1 VQLQC
6 LQHHLAVLYE
16 LDTLPNVEDFLTT
29 DRQLISELDGSRP
42 SKEKL
47 LVQEL
52 GDELGVSLFLDPDVL
67 QRLRDDDPIDRL
79 HDGNIDD
86 FWLALEG
93 VSHFV
98 YLSWK
103 AGRGRQVSLLEMEL
117 QAEVDKYI
125 VAVGLFGEQRQGKIP
140 RHLHYCLFELPTFAA
155 DLDDNELE
163 RYHHANRYAGKYCLH
178 LQSHFLEADRRRGL
192 LSELRRFYRLAQPDK
207 IHRIENKLS

>member
-1 VQLQC
+1 MQLQA
-6 LQHHLAVLYE
+6 LQQHLAALYE
-16 LDTLPNVEDFLTT
+16 LEMLPNVEDFLTT
-29 DRQLISELDGSRP
+29 DRELISELDNTRA

-67 QRLRDDDPIDRL
+67 QRLCDDDPIDSL

-103 AGRGRQVSLLEMEL
+103 AGRGRQLSLLEMEL

-125 VAVGLFGEQRQGKIP
+125 IAVGLFGEQRQGKIP
-140 RHLHYCLFELPTFAA
+140 RHLHHCLFELPTFAA
-155 DLDDNELE
+155 NLNDKELE

-178 LQSHFLEADRRRGL
+178 LQSNFLEADRRHDL
-192 LSELRRFYRLAQPDK
+192 LSELRRFYRLAQPEK
-207 IHRIENKLS
+207 IHRIDNKLG